1 MQFYYG
7 KEEIFKYIKDK
18 KKILQLH
25 DAVEIENEAKRYNE
39 DVSYIYIDKY
49 KVIYELKANW

>member
-7 KEEIFKYIKDK
+7 KEEVFKYIKDK

-25 DAVEIENEAKRYNE
+25 DGVEIENEARRYNE
-39 DVSYIYIDKY
+39 DISHIYMDKY
-49 KVIYELKANW
+49 KVIYELKAN